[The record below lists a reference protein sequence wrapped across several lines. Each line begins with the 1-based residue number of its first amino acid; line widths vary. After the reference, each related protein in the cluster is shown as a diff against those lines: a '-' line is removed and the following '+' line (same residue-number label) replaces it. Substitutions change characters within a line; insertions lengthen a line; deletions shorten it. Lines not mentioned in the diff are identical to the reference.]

1 MKEIK
6 EWVDVVKN
14 STKLKNYNEGQ
25 SGRIKQYEK
34 FLKEK
39 RVKCL
44 INCETKLWIE
54 VF

>member
-1 MKEIK
+1 LLKYYYREKKLKEIK

-39 RVKCL
+39 
-44 INCETKLWIE
+44 E
-54 VF
+54 

>member
-1 MKEIK
+1 LKEIK

-39 RVKCL
+39 
-44 INCETKLWIE
+44 E
-54 VF
+54 